1 MDKPIKTIS
10 EYINAIETIVENEK
24 QDHSVVMFR
33 GESQEYSTP
42 CQPNIFRTKLS
53 QKDKF
58 FEKNLEKWT
67 YKQSYPHY
75 PQKKAGLVWVRTIVF
90 SKLCSVK
97 YAEKKLILEFR

>member
-1 MDKPIKTIS
+1 MWIKLCKVI
-10 EYINAIETIVENEK
+10 
-24 QDHSVVMFR
+24 M
-33 GESQEYSTP
+33 
-42 CQPNIFRTKLS
+42 KLGFEHL
-53 QKDKF
+53 F
-58 FEKNLEKWT
+58 FEEKLEKPT